1 MNKIHTIKQSVPQKL
16 RQNGDS
22 HVFWDNFRHTIV

>member
-1 MNKIHTIKQSVPQKL
+1 MDQIARIKQSVPREL

-22 HVFWDNFRHTIV
+22 HVFWGNFRYTVV